1 MLHPRITASRL
12 RALLRQFP
20 AVAILGPRQS
30 GKSTLARS
38 ALPDYARFDLEDPDD
53 YARLRQ
59 DPVFALADHRR
70 VILDEAQRLPELFP
84 VLRSLLDRR
93 PELRIVLLG
102 SASPGLIRGISE
114 SLAGRVGL
122 LELGG
127 ISLLEEGAERLWVRG
142 GFPRVHWS
150 RPRARPEEWYP
161 AYLRTCL
168 EQDIPQLGFR
178 VSAVRLRNLLT
189 MVAHGQGGLCN
200 LSELGGSL
208 GIDYHSVDH
217 ILDIFEG
224 TFLIRRLRPY
234 FANIGKR
241 LVKSPKLYV
250 RDTGI
255 LHALLGLPYERGA
268 LLCHPKAGASF
279 ETFCIEQIL
288 GHARL
293 VDARAEGF
301 FFRTH
306 SGVEVDLLLR
316 TRGKLVP
323 IEIRLG
329 TAVPDT
335 RGMEACM
342 RDLALPR
349 GYVVSPRPDRRQVR
363 PGIWQCG
370 LHALLR
376 ELRLLP

>member
-150 RPRARPEEWYP
+150 RPRARPVVQPTSGP
-161 AYLRTCL
+161 AWAG
-168 EQDIPQLGFR
+168 IPQLGFR
-178 VSAVRLRNLLT
+178 VSQSACVTSSPWWRTARAYAT
-189 MVAHGQGGLCN
+189 SASWEGR
-200 LSELGGSL
+200 SASATLGR
-208 GIDYHSVDH
+208 Y
-217 ILDIFEG
+217 ILDIF
-224 TFLIRRLRPY
+224 
-234 FANIGKR
+234 
-241 LVKSPKLYV
+241 
-250 RDTGI
+250 
-255 LHALLGLPYERGA
+255 GA
-268 LLCHPKAGASF
+268 PS
-279 ETFCIEQIL
+279 
-288 GHARL
+288 
-293 VDARAEGF
+293 
-301 FFRTH
+301 
-306 SGVEVDLLLR
+306 
-316 TRGKLVP
+316 
-323 IEIRLG
+323 
-329 TAVPDT
+329 
-335 RGMEACM
+335 
-342 RDLALPR
+342 
-349 GYVVSPRPDRRQVR
+349 
-363 PGIWQCG
+363 
-370 LHALLR
+370 
-376 ELRLLP
+376 